1 LRNYE
6 LTVIFSPQIAEG
18 DFPVAIEKVSQFII
32 QRGGSVTELNQWGR
46 RRLAYPIK
54 RFMEGNYVL
63 TQFNFEPKL
72 IAELE
77 TNLRMSDDI
86 LRYLIVKLEE

>member
-1 LRNYE
+1 M
-6 LTVIFSPQIAEG
+6 IFSPQIAEG
-18 DFPVAIEKVSQFII
+18 DLPIAIEKVNQFII
-32 QRGGSVTELNQWGR
+32 QRGGAVTEVNQWGR

-63 TQFNFEPKL
+63 TQFNAEPKL

-77 TNLRMSDDI
+77 ANLRISDDI
-86 LRYLIVKLEE
+86 LRYLVVKSEE